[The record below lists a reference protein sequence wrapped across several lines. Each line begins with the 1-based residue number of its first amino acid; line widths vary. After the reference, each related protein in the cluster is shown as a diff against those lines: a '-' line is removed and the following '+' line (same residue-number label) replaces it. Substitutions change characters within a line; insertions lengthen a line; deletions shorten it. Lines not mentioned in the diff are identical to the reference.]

1 MRAKTQYSFKD
12 REVITKIFQQLNLLT
27 KKINRMEKTL
37 DEVLQVVTD
46 TDTIEDSLVAYIGV
60 LKQQLTDALSGAKL
74 PPVVQAKV
82 DAIFDKATAN
92 KDKLAAALLANTP
105 SA

>member
-1 MRAKTQYSFKD
+1 
-12 REVITKIFQQLNLLT
+12 
-27 KKINRMEKTL
+27 MEKTL